1 MSESKSTKK
10 AFSRAL
16 KELMAEASFSKIS
29 VADICRKCNK
39 NRKSFY
45 YHFKDKYDLAN
56 RTLNMDFP
64 DLDPPARRPCDRETI
79 VALCRYLSENR
90 SFYKRLLESEGQNSF
105 SDHFRRTLRAYFA
118 GATVADDFRS
128 VFIADAVFCSIKNWL
143 TDRAPSD
150 PETFAAQL
158 YSCICMEHPY
168 H

>member
-64 DLDPPARRPCDRETI
+64 DLDPPARCPCDRETI
-79 VALCRYLSENR
+79 VAS
-90 SFYKRLLESEGQNSF
+90 
-105 SDHFRRTLRAYFA
+105 
-118 GATVADDFRS
+118 
-128 VFIADAVFCSIKNWL
+128 
-143 TDRAPSD
+143 
-150 PETFAAQL
+150 
-158 YSCICMEHPY
+158 
-168 H
+168 